1 MDVRTVWI
9 VILTALLTQSAVA
22 QWGDTL
28 NEAPLTPVPPQMTFE
43 EYRDMNRRL
52 SVGLALRAIPLP
64 GMLHFYAGERE
75 TGRRLIKT
83 SLLGLASI
91 VAGAFL
97 VDESDF
103 PTTDFDVLVLNAG
116 DKDGERRYEK
126 IPVKV
131 EGEVMHYRLKE
142 LRREGGGGIG
152 VPFILLGVGV
162 IAYDFLYDFV
172 HGIQVIEEKRDRVR
186 YKYGKQLKLQVG
198 IRTDRPTLQLS
209 YTF

>member
-1 MDVRTVWI
+1 MRTVWI

-103 PTTDFDVLVLNAG
+103 PATDFDVLVLNAG

-142 LRREGGGGIG
+142 LHREGGGGIG

>member
-1 MDVRTVWI
+1 MRTVWI

-103 PTTDFDVLVLNAG
+103 PATDFDVLVLNAG

>member
-1 MDVRTVWI
+1 MRTVWI
-9 VILTALLTQSAVA
+9 VVLTALLAQPAAA

-64 GMLHFYAGERE
+64 GMLHFYAGEQE
-75 TGRRLIKT
+75 TGRRLVKT

-91 VAGAFL
+91 AAGAFL
-97 VDESDF
+97 IDEGDF
-103 PTTDFDVLVLNAG
+103 PDTDFDVLVLNAG

-131 EGEVMHYRLKE
+131 EGEVMHYRLRE
-142 LRREGGGGIG
+142 LRREGEGGIG
-152 VPFILLGVGV
+152 VTFILLGVGV

-172 HGIQVIEEKRDRVR
+172 HGIKIIEEKRDRVR
-186 YKYGKQLKLQVG
+186 YKYGKQLGLQLSM
-198 IRTDRPTLQLS
+198 RSARPTLQLS
-209 YTF
+209 YAF

>member
-1 MDVRTVWI
+1 MRTVWI

-103 PTTDFDVLVLNAG
+103 PATDFDVLVLNAG

-172 HGIQVIEEKRDRVR
+172 HGIQVIEKKRDRVR

-209 YTF
+209 YAF

>member
-1 MDVRTVWI
+1 MRTVWI

-103 PTTDFDVLVLNAG
+103 PATDFDVLVLNAG

-131 EGEVMHYRLKE
+131 EGEVMHYRLRE
-142 LRREGGGGIG
+142 LRREGGGSIG

>member
-1 MDVRTVWI
+1 MRTVWI
-9 VILTALLTQSAVA
+9 VVLTALLTQPAAA

-75 TGRRLIKT
+75 TGRRLVKT

-103 PTTDFDVLVLNAG
+103 PATDFDVLVLNAG

-198 IRTDRPTLQLS
+198 IRTDWPMLQLS
-209 YTF
+209 YAF

>member
-1 MDVRTVWI
+1 MRTVWI